1 MFTVLLLPAAS
12 LIVMGI
18 LTLPKAVN
26 AALVLTETDK
36 LLPDGVTV
44 AVIPVGSAPR
54 LAVAMG
60 SENVM
65 LLDSV

>member
-1 MFTVLLLPAAS
+1 MFTVLVLPAAS

-18 LTLPKAVN
+18 LTVPKAVN

-44 AVIPVGSAPR
+44 ALIPAGNAPR
-54 LAVAMG
+54 LAVVMG

-65 LLDSV
+65 LPDSV